1 MTFSMKSIFF
11 LISLCRLF
19 SCCTSE
25 KCMYA
30 GCGCAPFDN
39 SWCSDS
45 SFSAGWCS
53 ESAANCA
60 QCSGFYCDDSSPTS
74 TTSTSTTTSPSSTTT
89 STTTTSSSLSVAQFF
104 QTPDDYSGEGT
115 YYKQNG
121 GATSCEMTQSNMELA
136 RSLQNVAINEADYF
150 DGITCGMCIELKT
163 MVAGG
168 HGNDVISTPFIAVVT
183 DLCPANNGE
192 GCAKGD
198 IDILIDDSSSLTGR
212 NPITWRPVDCPVASE
227 PFRFRISSSSNGWYT
242 KLQVC
247 HAKRPVASVSVIGK
261 DGSWVNL
268 RRTPGFFDTDIP
280 NVDDYIQRPLGNEP
294 INVRVCDIFG
304 NCENDVI
311 PDYTPEVD
319 QVGVHQFPN

>member
-1 MTFSMKSIFF
+1 MKSIFF
-11 LISLCRLF
+11 LISLCLF
-19 SCCTSE
+19 SFCTSE

-53 ESAANCA
+53 ESGANCA
-60 QCSGFYCDDSSPTS
+60 QCSGVYCAESSPTTTSS
-74 TTSTSTTTSPSSTTT
+74 TTTSTTTSPSSTTT
-89 STTTTSSSLSVAQFF
+89 TSSSSTSVAHFF
-104 QTPDDYSGEGT
+104 QASSAGYSGEGT

-121 GATSCEMTQSNMELA
+121 GATSCAMTQSNMELA

-150 DGITCGMCIELKT
+150 DGITCGMCIEVKT
-163 MVAGG
+163 MEAGG
-168 HGNDVISTPFIAVVT
+168 HGNDVVATPFVAVVT
-183 DLCPANNGE
+183 DLCPSNNGA

-242 KLQVC
+242 KLQVR

-280 NVDDYIQRPLGNEP
+280 NVDDYILRPLGNEP